1 MPPPR
6 RGGALPD
13 ELRDTDACAG
23 PLGASRT
30 PNTLSRLLGLNEAT
44 LPGFVHEGELVVGQ
58 GIEPCRRSPSGR
70 SPGLIGPSRTPV
82 LPTDRSWSPAQG
94 SNLLPLDYRSNAHP
108 YELAGAQTVVPDHST
123 IPLRGCSC
131 TGCDGGTRSHT
142 FGLMRTALLP
152 LKLRR
157 KDRGAPG
164 STRTSVCGASI
175 RRYCLLSYEC
185 KTWSSRSG
193 SNRRSPAYKA
203 DALASSATG
212 AERVVNAGADSG
224 IRIRGLDLGTVAL
237 LHLSYARNRSGNPA
251 RIRAADCG
259 FGDRRVSSYTTGLW
273 PGTPYRY

>member
-1 MPPPR
+1 MLET
-6 RGGALPD
+6 GA
-13 ELRDTDACAG
+13 G
-23 PLGASRT
+23 
-30 PNTLSRLLGLNEAT
+30 
-44 LPGFVHEGELVVGQ
+44 
-58 GIEPCRRSPSGR
+58 
-70 SPGLIGPSRTPV
+70 IGPARG
-82 LPTDRSWSPAQG
+82 LRPTALQ
-94 SNLLPLDYRSNAHP
+94 A
-108 YELAGAQTVVPDHST
+108 AAFDHST

-212 AERVVNAGADSG
+212 AEKVVNVGADSG

-237 LHLSYARNRSGNPA
+237 FHLSYARKSFWQPRT
-251 RIRAADCG
+251 D
-259 FGDRRVSSYTTGLW
+259 SSRGLRFWRPPCFQLHHGVVAWYTVPVLTRFLLLE
-273 PGTPYRY
+273 REASCR

>member
-1 MPPPR
+1 LCWSPR
-6 RGGALPD
+6 GESNAQYAFATPRSERGDFAGICPRGG
-13 ELRDTDACAG
+13 TG
-23 PLGASRT
+23 
-30 PNTLSRLLGLNEAT
+30 
-44 LPGFVHEGELVVGQ
+44 VGQ

-82 LPTDRSWSPAQG
+82 LPTDRWWSPAQG

-152 LKLRR
+152 LELRR

-212 AERVVNAGADSG
+212 AERVVNAGAGSG

-237 LHLSYARNRSGNPA
+237 FRLSYARNVLATPHGFEPRTAVLETAVFPA
-251 RIRAADCG
+251 TPRGCG
-259 FGDRRVSSYTTGLW
+259 LVHRTGTDPVS
-273 PGTPYRY
+273 PP